1 MIHNLF
7 VWTKKMKWF
16 KLCLLEINFE
26 STIRVSSSPSFF
38 TRFQKKRRRRG
49 SSSLRRMKKKDI
61 SGRGQSKFFVIDHN
75 TLLTR
80 VQKSRGFKSWED
92 NSIKP
97 GPGSTKTKTRSRK
110 SFSPSTTPFCPRSI
124 SLALWS
130 RGRHS
135 GSDHCSNRGRS
146 LDYPRLSLGEQR
158 ERGRGRV
165 RESCSY
171 CYRKVEWT
179 D

>member
-26 STIRVSSSPSFF
+26 FPPPLPFLPDF
-38 TRFQKKRRRRG
+38 KKRGGEEDRQVFVEW
-49 SSSLRRMKKKDI
+49 KKRIFLAGTIKI
-61 SGRGQSKFFVIDHN
+61 FCHRSQY

-158 ERGRGRV
+158 ERGRV

>member
-16 KLCLLEINFE
+16 KLCLLEINFLPFLPDFKKKKE
-26 STIRVSSSPSFF
+26 VDGEEDRKSSSNE
-38 TRFQKKRRRRG
+38 KKG
-49 SSSLRRMKKKDI
+49 YFW
-61 SGRGQSKFFVIDHN
+61 RGQSKFFVIDHN

-158 ERGRGRV
+158 ERGRV